1 MRKIFVV
8 YVRSNNKP
16 MQALLKLN
24 LAVSV
29 VVLAILSYLFYAHH
43 HAAIGGSDSDDHGC
57 CKTCGFSWCEAK
69 RKCVRPWEEPTS
81 SPCAA

>member
-1 MRKIFVV
+1 
-8 YVRSNNKP
+8 

-29 VVLAILSYLFYAHH
+29 VVLAILSYLFYTHHVAHRV
-43 HAAIGGSDSDDHGC
+43 GGSDSDEHGC
-57 CKTCGFSWCEAK
+57 CKSCGFSWCEAK
-69 RKCVRPWEEPTS
+69 RKCVRPWEEPAS

>member
-1 MRKIFVV
+1 
-8 YVRSNNKP
+8 

-29 VVLAILSYLFYAHH
+29 VVLAILSYLFYTHH
-43 HAAIGGSDSDDHGC
+43 VAIGSDSDEHGC
-57 CKTCGFSWCEAK
+57 CKSCGFSWCEAK
-69 RKCVRPWEEPTS
+69 RKCVRPGGAGL